1 VELGDASGSLLLNV
15 NSVYN
20 GYSKPKNGR
29 DILRGGLKRMN
40 GEMFIYITATCW
52 NGHKIRRMNN
62 DEKEVL
68 LGKMLIH
75 YLLSKYYE

>member
-1 VELGDASGSLLLNV
+1 
-15 NSVYN
+15 
-20 GYSKPKNGR
+20 
-29 DILRGGLKRMN
+29 MN